1 MKNKI
6 KNILERLA
14 LSIMYVGLVAT
25 TYNMIQGN
33 DFSSEPQITNVI
45 LISFVSF
52 CVLRIAV
59 YKITLYEVR
68 NNKNSFITSKID
80 NGR

>member
-1 MKNKI
+1 MRKKF
-6 KNILERLA
+6 KSILERLA
-14 LSIMYVGLVAT
+14 LSSMYVGLVAT
-25 TYNMIQGN
+25 IYNMINDN
-33 DFSSEPQITNVI
+33 DFSSEPQITFVI
-45 LISFVSF
+45 LISFMFF
-52 CVLRIAV
+52 CILRIAL